1 MTTTILPLATL
12 LKIVFFKSFSF
23 VPTFLLIE
31 AFKVSFVLGKYRY
44 GMIFV
49 MIFVIFIYLIS
60 GLGLINGI
68 GFLQFS
74 FLIEFR

>member
-23 VPTFLLIE
+23 FPTFLIIE
-31 AFKVSFVLGKYRY
+31 AFKMSFVLGKNRY
-44 GMIFV
+44 GMTF
-49 MIFVIFIYLIS
+49 FIFINLIS

-68 GFLQFS
+68 GFLNFS

>member
-12 LKIVFFKSFSF
+12 LKIVFFISFSF

-44 GMIFV
+44 G